1 MHIDAAGLLTR
12 VVRHRDDLAVLALK
26 GMNSLFP
33 CQVLLSIFESWKVV
47 RIRATRFPI
56 NPHRHSRRPFRR
68 RAVAPGAA
76 AALVGADDVHCRTAI
91 DTEAV
96 DGPVGVV
103 DAVESAGLGA
113 EGEQAGGEA
122 AEAGYQRSMHGV
134 RVLVLKRA
142 HWARPGGW
150 RYAVEDIGGS
160 AHVGH
165 DFGSGSCSGVLIG
178 YCGLP

>member
-12 VVRHRDDLAVLALK
+12 VVRHWNDLAVLALLRIH
-26 GMNSLFP
+26 SFLPSQIFFP
-33 CQVLLSIFESWKVV
+33 ILIAGKSFRTAHS
-47 RIRATRFPI
+47 RFPI

-68 RAVAPGAA
+68 WAVAPGAA
-76 AALVGADDVHCRTAI
+76 AALVGADDVHCRTTI

-122 AEAGYQRSMHGV
+122 AEAGEGRSMHGV